1 MSVFDRCIDILPF
14 HLLKLSA
21 TNFMIRDDKM
31 MQLVHQN
38 KEPIT
43 PFLYKVKTLAKQGIS
58 VVLVVGS
65 CGDFFD
71 VADTT
76 IMMDCYSCHDVTGHA
91 KQVAGVRPANG
102 GALAASKLG
111 FGNVTPRCPVGAAF
125 KPNGRVYVR
134 SKSVVN
140 YGDTELD
147 LSGLEQ
153 LVSKEQTNA
162 ISLALQRLTVLAPQ
176 NKMTI
181 FQVLTQLDGL
191 LEKDGI
197 DILSNGQFDG
207 TLARP
212 RTFEIA
218 AALNRLRS
226 SSKQGTFLQL
236 T

>member
-1 MSVFDRCIDILPF
+1 MT
-14 HLLKLSA
+14 A
-21 TNFMIRDDKM
+21 
-31 MQLVHQN
+31 
-38 KEPIT
+38 
-43 PFLYKVKTLAKQGIS
+43 
-58 VVLVVGS
+58 
-65 CGDFFD
+65 
-71 VADTT
+71 
-76 IMMDCYSCHDVTGHA
+76 
-91 KQVAGVRPANG
+91 
-102 GALAASKLG
+102 
-111 FGNVTPRCPVGAAF
+111 
-125 KPNGRVYVR
+125 
-134 SKSVVN
+134 
-140 YGDTELD
+140 
-147 LSGLEQ
+147 
-153 LVSKEQTNA
+153 
-162 ISLALQRLTVLAPQ
+162 LAPQ